1 MILWDG
7 HAPEESNIH
16 CEMVSCSKLP
26 PRTSSVFAPPKNGD
40 YFDGEK
46 HLNQPLIFTRML
58 GCHEVSSSLL
68 FFFLGGVGGPLQ
80 RVVLHHGVN
89 PFRKRWILRDVV
101 YLTFI
106 SNHFVR
112 TTPFRLSTISYPAV
126 HPFTKQGISATF
138 FCIQPL
144 LVINGVISY
153 IAPIN
158 GLIKGVTRVLTPIK
172 WSLFHPIYSCY
183 FGGPTLQDW
192 TELHQRFVSDFE
204 GRLEVRS
211 CGGRYLLCGL

>member
-1 MILWDG
+1 M
-7 HAPEESNIH
+7 
-16 CEMVSCSKLP
+16 
-26 PRTSSVFAPPKNGD
+26 PPKSRISIVKWSATRSYHQELQVCLHPQKTGLFRWGKTFEPTIDFHGNVGMSWGVK
-40 YFDGEK
+40 F
-46 HLNQPLIFTRML
+46 LII
-58 GCHEVSSSLL
+58 
-68 FFFLGGVGGPLQ
+68 FFLGWVGGPLQ

-138 FCIQPL
+138 FLRSAPT
-144 LVINGVISY
+144 SY
-153 IAPIN
+153 KWSYKLYSPYKWPY
-158 GLIKGVTRVLTPIK
+158 KGATRVLTPIK
-172 WSLFHPIYSCY
+172 WSLLHPINSCY
-183 FGGPTLQDW
+183 FCGPTLQDW